1 MGVKQSSD
9 IAKETTMEQV
19 LCDLDEVEIYIDD
32 VGCLSMNFEDHLHS
46 LDTILHRL
54 QANDFTIN
62 SSMCEFAVQET
73 DWLGSWLTP
82 NGLKPWSKKI
92 LALNNMSSPTNLKQV
107 RSFLGV
113 VSYHRDIF
121 RRRSHVLG

>member
-19 LCDLDEVEIYIDD
+19 LCDLDDVEIYIDD
-32 VGCLSMNFEDHLHS
+32 VGCLSMNFKDHLYS

-82 NGLKPWSKKI
+82 NGLKPWS
-92 LALNNMSSPTNLKQV
+92 
-107 RSFLGV
+107 
-113 VSYHRDIF
+113 
-121 RRRSHVLG
+121 